1 MRIGGLASGMDTES
15 MVQELMKAHRIP
27 LDKIT
32 QKKQYTEWQ
41 RDDYRTVN
49 RNLND
54 FRNSTNDSMLR
65 LSTFIKKTVSSSAP
79 EEVSIKNI
87 NSVSDFS
94 GTLSVQQLATQATMR
109 SDGKVGGGTSSID
122 ASVNLSTLDPTLTNP
137 QTIII
142 KAIKEDG
149 TLQTDEEAF
158 TYTFDPTKTSLQ
170 NVMNEINSKS
180 NVTAFYDQ
188 QTGKISM
195 TAKYSGNNAEGNEI
209 EISSTDAT
217 TSAFNT
223 FTKLDS
229 NNKVAADKN
238 IGTEG
243 INSEFTLNG
252 LATNRSSNI
261 FTINGFEFNLKQ
273 VTTKDITFSSTP
285 DVDSILESVTKFV
298 DDYNKLIENL
308 NGQIRE
314 TKYRDYQP
322 LTDEEKEALS
332 EDQIKKWEEKAMSG
346 TLKNDSIISGVLNQM
361 RTAMSSVVGGVSGAN
376 ALSKLGITTSSNY
389 LENGKLTIDET
400 KLREAISA
408 DPNQV
413 YELFAADGD
422 TDSEKGIAR
431 RLTEALDDARTKI
444 TTKAG
449 SGTATVNNTFVLGRL
464 LDGYEDQMTRFEERL
479 ESLENR
485 YWKQFTAMEQA
496 IQKANSQSTYLS
508 GMFSTGS

>member
-1 MRIGGLASGMDTES
+1 MRIGGLASGIDTES
-15 MVQELMKAHRIP
+15 MVKELMKAHRIP

-49 RNLND
+49 RTLND
-54 FRNSTNDSMLR
+54 FRILTNDSMIR
-65 LSTFIKKTVSSSAP
+65 QSTFIKKTVTSSASDD
-79 EEVSIKNI
+79 VAIKNI

-109 SDGKVGGGTSSID
+109 SGGKVGGGTSSID
-122 ASVNLSTLDPTLTNP
+122 ASVNLSTLDSALTNP
-137 QTIII
+137 QTIKI

-170 NVMNEINSKS
+170 NVMDEINSKS

-195 TAKYSGNNAEGNEI
+195 TAKYAGDNASGKEI
-209 EISSTDAT
+209 EITSS
-217 TSAFNT
+217 SEFQN
-223 FTKLDS
+223 FSKLEAD
-229 NNKVAADKN
+229 NVAAAWN
-238 IGTEG
+238 GSGTEG
-243 INSEFTLNG
+243 KNSKFTLNG
-252 LATNRSSNI
+252 LATERSTNT
-261 FTINGFEFNLKQ
+261 FQINGFEFNIKQ
-273 VTTKDITFSSTP
+273 ANNKDITFSSTP

-298 DDYNKLIENL
+298 DEYNKLIEDL

-346 TLKNDSIISGVLNQM
+346 TLKNDSIISSVINQM
-361 RTAMSSVVGGVSGAN
+361 RTAISSAVGGVSGAN
-376 ALSKLGITTSSNY
+376 SLSNIGITTSKNY

-413 YELFAADGD
+413 YELFAVNGEK
-422 TDSEKGIAR
+422 DSEIGLGR
-431 RLTEALDDARTKI
+431 RITSALDDARTKI

-449 SGTATVNNTFVLGRL
+449 SGTTTVNNTFVLGRL
-464 LDGYEDQMTRFEERL
+464 LDGYDDQVTRFETRL
-479 ESLENR
+479 ETLETR

-508 GMFSTGS
+508 GMFSTGA